1 MRYVLLIAAGMLV
14 FSTAA
19 QAKQPATKQVKRQ
32 GWTQFKRTVR
42 RAVTSLKYLPRRIHN
57 RRHPSSLHVGF
68 AAGADALQAAPLL
81 RRLARR
87 ESSSTVNVTWG
98 GKRYQIHNGDSVGT
112 IVQRLTGSKAPRFSG
127 LRSIFM
133 PSNKWQIRRMKI
145 SVGAGDHLNAAA
157 RVMTRTANREG
168 IRVEGSFSQKTL
180 VAGPGTSRRSI
191 LRQYGSGL

>member
-1 MRYVLLIAAGMLV
+1 MRYALLIAAGMLV

-19 QAKQPATKQVKRQ
+19 QAKQPAAKQVKRQ

-42 RAVTSLKYLPRRIHN
+42 RAATSLRYLPRRIHN

-68 AAGADALQAAPLL
+68 AAGADALHAAPLL

-87 ESSSTVNVTWG
+87 EPSSTIHVTWS
-98 GKRYQIHNGDSVGT
+98 GKRYQIRNGDSVGT

-127 LRSIFM
+127 LKSIFM
-133 PSNKWQIRRMKI
+133 RSNAIRRMQI

-157 RVMTRTANREG
+157 RVMSRTASREG

-180 VAGPGTSRRSI
+180 VARPGTSRRSI
-191 LRQYGSGL
+191 LRQYSSNL